1 MDNEFIKC
9 CIGTIIIVLWLY
21 NNIYDGSKGFINRNF
36 INCLFIILLILGISY
51 NKDNIKSIDTR
62 LKQIEELIYDNNSE
76 DTRIEIS

>member
-1 MDNEFIKC
+1 MVAINFAFRAHSLWGVFC
-9 CIGTIIIVLWLY
+9 VFFTIISMMIVF
-21 NNIYDGSKGFINRNF
+21 D
-36 INCLFIILLILGISY
+36 SY

>member
-1 MDNEFIKC
+1 MDNEFIKF
-9 CIGTIIIVLWLY
+9 CIGTIIVVLWLY
-21 NNIYDGSKGFINRNF
+21 NNIYYDGSKSI

-76 DTRIEIS
+76 DTRIEISYL